1 MTEDML
7 DEGTWDLGEVLAE
20 RAQPTE
26 TVTVYLNEVASYTK
40 SQLMKSKPK
49 GDEANE
55 AWDKALE
62 EVEEILGE
70 SEYVIHLT
78 AVPSRMRE
86 DIASKAMSQIPIKPN
101 LLGSDDPNNAI
112 QRQKLENDMTW
123 HAQITD
129 VVNPKGL
136 HKREWT
142 FEEMQKFSE
151 SMPTNVQKTVD
162 DAIRDLTK
170 AAEAFTVASKNADF

>member
-1 MTEDML
+1 
-7 DEGTWDLGEVLAE
+7 
-20 RAQPTE
+20 
-26 TVTVYLNEVASYTK
+26 
-40 SQLMKSKPK
+40 
-49 GDEANE
+49 
-55 AWDKALE
+55 
-62 EVEEILGE
+62 
-70 SEYVIHLT
+70 
-78 AVPSRMRE
+78 MRE